1 MEKPGW
7 IQMFL
12 LLTMLLQLPGV
23 VSGDLLYTIRA
34 GDDIALSCENAIKGR
49 RNCDTTTWIYSKPGR
64 AARELVAHGQVRY
77 SRSDPLSL
85 AGNCSLVLR
94 SISAEDAG
102 LYFCRQY
109 SREGGDLLLPDAPVY
124 LFVVTLREQ
133 TEQNKVTFTCSV
145 SLFDECRH
153 EVKWLLKGND
163 VEKDH
168 PDIKTSSPSSCS
180 AAVTFQTSNYVY
192 SSRFKLFKCEVETE
206 NKQQLFTFSSGPTV
220 VASGGK
226 TDKTDSAGESGAA
239 DRDLLWLY
247 IFVAPVLLALIITAV
262 AFVRRRKG
270 EGLNFFILH
279 VSQRGSE
286 VWDCGAQVTE
296 MVRKL
301 LGCSAILRGHQGQSH
316 WIGRPGWWS
325 PCIKRGTPRVCSN
338 WRGITLLHL
347 PGKVYSGV
355 LERRVCRIVSRG
367 FRRSNVVPVSS
378 WNENQ
383 LL

>member
-1 MEKPGW
+1 MEEPGW

-109 SREGGDLLLPDAPVY
+109 RREGGDLLLPDAPVY

-206 NKQQLFTFSSGPTV
+206 NKQQLFTFSSGPT
-220 VASGGK
+220 GGK
-226 TDKTDSAGESGAA
+226 TDTTDSAGESGAA

-262 AFVRRRKG
+262 AFIRRRKG
-270 EGLNFFILH
+270 TQMQQNSNYNMSSDPAAPPPAETRQKKVEAEEGLSYASISYTQKPTR
-279 VSQRGSE
+279 VKGEYDGST
-286 VWDCGAQVTE
+286 VTY
-296 MVRKL
+296 
-301 LGCSAILRGHQGQSH
+301 S
-316 WIGRPGWWS
+316 
-325 PCIKRGTPRVCSN
+325 
-338 WRGITLLHL
+338 TLKAAPAEPHSL
-347 PGKVYSGV
+347 YASI
-355 LERRVCRIVSRG
+355 E
-367 FRRSNVVPVSS
+367 
-378 WNENQ
+378 
-383 LL
+383 

>member
-1 MEKPGW
+1 MEEPGW

-12 LLTMLLQLPGV
+12 LVTMLLQLPGV
-23 VSGDLLYTIRA
+23 VSGDLFYTIRA
-34 GDDIALSCENAIKGR
+34 GDDIALSCENVIKDH
-49 RNCDTTTWIYSKPGR
+49 RNCDTTTWGYGKRGR
-64 AARELVAHGQVRY
+64 TTQELVTLGQVKY

-94 SISAEDAG
+94 NISAEDAG
-102 LYFCRQY
+102 SYFCSQY
-109 SREGGDLLLPDAPVY
+109 EREGGHQLHRDAPVY
-124 LFVVTLREQ
+124 LSVVTLREQ

-145 SLFDECRH
+145 SPYDECRH
-153 EVKWLLKGND
+153 EVKWLFKGND

-168 PDIKTSSPSSCS
+168 PGIKTSSPSSCS
-180 AAVTFQTSNYVY
+180 AAVTFHTSTYVY

-206 NKQQLFTFSSGPTV
+206 NKQQLFTFSSGPT
-220 VASGGK
+220 GRK
-226 TDKTDSAGESGAA
+226 TNTTDSAGGSGAA

-247 IFVAPVLLALIITAV
+247 IFVALVLLALIITAV
-262 AFVRRRKG
+262 ALFVKRRKG
-270 EGLNFFILH
+270 EGLNLFILH

-286 VWDCGAQVTE
+286 VWDFGAQVTE

-325 PCIKRGTPRVCSN
+325 PCIKRGTPRVFSN

-355 LERRVCRIVSRG
+355 LERRVCRIVNRG
-367 FRRSNVVPVSS
+367 FSRSNVVPVSS